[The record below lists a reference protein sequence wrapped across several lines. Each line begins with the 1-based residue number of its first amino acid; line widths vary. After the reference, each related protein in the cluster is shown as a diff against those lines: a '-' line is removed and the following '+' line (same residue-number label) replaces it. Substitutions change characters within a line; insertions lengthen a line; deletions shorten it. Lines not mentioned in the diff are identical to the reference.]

1 MSTSR
6 AVPTEDLKSSE
17 RPSPIESSQ
26 TSRGT
31 AESGAMAS
39 SSRPEWTTQ
48 RWKLQVEAEARRRL
62 KKDMQGVGAER

>member
-6 AVPTEDLKSSE
+6 AVPTRGPKTRE
-17 RPSPIESSQ
+17 RPGPIESSQ
-26 TSRGT
+26 ASRMT
-31 AESGAMAS
+31 AESGATTS

-62 KKDMQGVGAER
+62 KKHMQGLSAER